1 MKKRIITLLLAAL
14 MLLSLLSGCGAEDIS
29 SALDVAETVLEIL
42 DESEKSAP
50 ESTPVPLPTVAPE
63 TKPTAAPETTPAP
76 TPETKPTPTPT
87 PTPALEPEKD
97 TIDEDGEY
105 TAPEDVALYIHTY
118 GRLPKNFITKKEAQ
132 KLGWDSSKGNLQTV
146 APGMSIGGDYFG
158 NYEGILPKGNY
169 TECDVNYEGGYRGSE
184 RIIFD
189 KKGHVYYTNDHY
201 KTFTQLY

>member
-50 ESTPVPLPTVAPE
+50 ESTPVPLPTVTPE
-63 TKPTAAPETTPAP
+63 SKPTPVPEA
-76 TPETKPTPTPT
+76 KPTPTPT
-87 PTPALEPEKD
+87 PTPTPEPEKD

-105 TAPEDVALYIHTY
+105 TTPEDVALYIHTY
-118 GRLPKNFITKKEAQ
+118 GHLPGNFVTKKQAQ
-132 KLGWDSSKGNLQTV
+132 NKGWDSSKGNLWDV
-146 APGMSIGGDYFG
+146 LPGKSIGGDYFG
-158 NYEGILPKGNY
+158 NYEGILPKGSY

-189 KKGHVYYTNDHY
+189 KNGHVYYTDDHY